1 MKRILVIA
9 GLALALTS
17 LALGQANKENSK
29 PKISPDKEAAVM
41 KVVEAYIDTWN
52 QKDAKAW
59 TALFME
65 DADFTNRYG
74 LHLKGRADIE
84 KLHEEL
90 FRGILKDVRLN
101 KPDAS
106 NTEMRFITPDVAVI
120 DYRWETPGPLD
131 QQGNRLPSV
140 KGKTQM
146 TIARD
151 KTNLKGG
158 WSIVVLNVTEFRRSD
173 EH

>member
-1 MKRILVIA
+1 
-9 GLALALTS
+9 LAS
-17 LALGQANKENSK
+17 LAYSQTNREASK
-29 PKISPDKEAAVM
+29 PKTSPDKEAAVM
-41 KVVEAYIDTWN
+41 KVVEAYIDIWN

-59 TALFME
+59 TALFAG

-84 KLHEEL
+84 KLHTEL
-90 FRGILKDVRLN
+90 FRGVLKDVRLN

-106 NTEMRFITPDVAVI
+106 NTYIRFITSDVATV

-151 KTNLKGG
+151 KAHLKNG
-158 WSIVVLNVTEFRRSD
+158 WSIVAMNVTEFRRPD
-173 EH
+173 DH